1 MPDRERAQVIDPFT
15 ATADGERGPFPFD
28 LYERQLL
35 AQGDSWFSVGAIP
48 PTRTTRV
55 LAELKLLRSTV
66 IVNCAHPGAIL
77 HHMTKTTTEQ
87 PFLRLLSGN
96 IARKWHAI
104 LLSGGGNDLID
115 AVGASPDGKP
125 EARLLRTPAERGTGP
140 LAGADYVSE
149 AGWTVFAEHIAE
161 VFNRLVDARDRG
173 INRTT
178 PIVWHNYARVMPTN
192 AGAGLGFGPWLLPAL
207 ERYAVPKS
215 DRLMVSD
222 ELIARLGRLVADTVA
237 ARRAK
242 DPDCRLFIADSQSAG
257 LVLADADADGAS
269 GDWTNEIHPSR
280 EGYRKAATAWEA
292 VLDPILG

>member
-15 ATADGERGPFPFD
+15 ATADGEQGPFPFD

-35 AQGDSWFSVGAIP
+35 AQGDSWFSVGALP

-66 IVNCAHPGAIL
+66 IVNCARPGAIL

-87 PFLRLLSGN
+87 PFLRLLRGRT
-96 IARKWHAI
+96 ARKWHAL

-115 AVGASPDGKP
+115 AVGAAP
-125 EARLLRTPAERGTGP
+125 EGTPEQRLLRTPAERDPSP
-140 LAGADYVSE
+140 LTGADYVSD
-149 AGWTVFAEHIAE
+149 AGWTVFSNHIAD
-161 VFNRLVDARDRG
+161 VFNRMVDARDSG

-178 PIVWHNYARVMPTN
+178 PIIWHNYARVMPTQV
-192 AGAGLGFGPWLLPAL
+192 GAGLGFGPWLLPAL
-207 ERYAVPKS
+207 ERYAVPRE
-215 DRLMVSD
+215 DRLKVSD

-242 DPDCRLFIADSQSAG
+242 DPDCRIHIADSQSAG
-257 LVLADADADGAS
+257 LVLADVDADGPS